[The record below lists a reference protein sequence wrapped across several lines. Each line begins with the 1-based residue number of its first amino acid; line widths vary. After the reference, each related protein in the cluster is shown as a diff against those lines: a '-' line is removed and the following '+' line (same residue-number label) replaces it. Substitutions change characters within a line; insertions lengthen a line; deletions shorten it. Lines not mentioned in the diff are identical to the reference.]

1 MLSPASPTILW
12 ATVVHRMACS
22 AQRSSCARASA
33 IGSASIFAVRS
44 RECFADILRV
54 GHSDAGK
61 VGAAGQEIEDELM
74 TSFGD
79 AGEILGELRRIGDA
93 DLCMFRNRHN

>member
-1 MLSPASPTILW
+1 VLGPEVELRTGKR
-12 ATVVHRMACS
+12 HR
-22 AQRSSCARASA
+22 
-33 IGSASIFAVRS
+33 VRKHF
-44 RECFADILRV
+44 RRQVEECFADILRV

-79 AGEILGELRRIGDA
+79 AGEILGELRRIGG
-93 DLCMFRNRHN
+93 C